1 MGMRF
6 RRIKAYWN
14 KPEHVAYLF
23 LAPAGILLLVFCI
36 LPLIASFGIS
46 LLKMGV
52 DFRLA
57 EFVGID
63 NYRKAFLDRQFRN
76 SFWVTVKYSLIETPL
91 QMIVGITLSALI
103 ARNHLFNR
111 LIRSIYFLP
120 VITSA
125 VTVGILWQMLLH
137 SNVGL
142 FTYWIQRCGLGKVNL
157 LNNPETALYTVIAIS
172 IWRSFGISTIILVA
186 AIQNVSKDYFEAAQL
201 DGAGRIRQF
210 FSITLPEI
218 MPSVWFLV
226 MTRIIWSLQ
235 VFDIIYT
242 LTNGGPN
249 KSTNAMVLYIYQEA
263 FTKNHNMGYATAVS
277 EILFLLILVVIMLQQ
292 YVMRKTS

>member
-14 KPEHVAYLF
+14 KPEHAAYLF

-36 LPLIASFGIS
+36 LPLIASFVIS

-63 NYRKAFLDRQFRN
+63 NYRKAFQDRQFRN

-157 LNNPETALYTVIAIS
+157 LNIFLHITV
-172 IWRSFGISTIILVA
+172 F
-186 AIQNVSKDYFEAAQL
+186 Q
-201 DGAGRIRQF
+201 
-210 FSITLPEI
+210 
-218 MPSVWFLV
+218 
-226 MTRIIWSLQ
+226 
-235 VFDIIYT
+235 
-242 LTNGGPN
+242 
-249 KSTNAMVLYIYQEA
+249 
-263 FTKNHNMGYATAVS
+263 
-277 EILFLLILVVIMLQQ
+277 
-292 YVMRKTS
+292 